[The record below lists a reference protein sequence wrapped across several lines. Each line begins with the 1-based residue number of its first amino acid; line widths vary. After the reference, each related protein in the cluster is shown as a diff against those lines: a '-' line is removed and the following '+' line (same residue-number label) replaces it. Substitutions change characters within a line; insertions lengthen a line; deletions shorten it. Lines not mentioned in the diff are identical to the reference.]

1 MNTHTVI
8 SLNRRENS
16 RVMHTHYSGV
26 SPLYSAVNFDSLQ
39 PQCIPPKPVNSITTQ
54 LQQKTNANPVPN
66 HSPSSTSHSPGL
78 KSTMFC
84 TDLHL
89 SSMKSSETNRP
100 LGISPFL
107 PHPHPS
113 PPIVNLVIPSIESS
127 LFMGG
132 AMTTESENDNLNSLM
147 DLFDIPSKLPI
158 GRFQG
163 SQPATQGLVFTEQ
176 MGLEYIS
183 KELGI
188 DDDRNDPML
197 DVSTTATIISFFTAL
212 NI

>member
-1 MNTHTVI
+1 
-8 SLNRRENS
+8 
-16 RVMHTHYSGV
+16 
-26 SPLYSAVNFDSLQ
+26 
-39 PQCIPPKPVNSITTQ
+39 
-54 LQQKTNANPVPN
+54 
-66 HSPSSTSHSPGL
+66 
-78 KSTMFC
+78 
-84 TDLHL
+84 
-89 SSMKSSETNRP
+89 
-100 LGISPFL
+100 
-107 PHPHPS
+107 
-113 PPIVNLVIPSIESS
+113 
-127 LFMGG
+127 
-132 AMTTESENDNLNSLM
+132 MTTESENDNLNSLM